1 MSDEIAPRKLNKE
14 EAWNLT
20 DEIRQGFE
28 TIHENRMEQV
38 DRLARAYEGSA
49 WESMGYDSFDEYK
62 FEEFGEDLKHQR
74 LELEERI
81 NAVKVLSDSG
91 MAKAEIADILGV
103 HRNTVTNLLKRI
115 DAQPDADAQRCAS
128 TEVDAAGQSVE
139 SNGYI
144 DEPERHSLTVPEGE
158 QFVIENS
165 QGMGE
170 SDNKPDPFKDRF
182 AGIDF
187 DAMIINPAPQQIIQA
202 EPSGDTPDY
211 FVPRQPAPSWSPPH
225 ISELPRKLP
234 AEYDVQPDNTPEF
247 LEPPMKLQ
255 KAGEANKTP
264 DEKHCKTCNCNLL
277 P

>member
-1 MSDEIAPRKLNKE
+1 MSDDITPAVLSKSD
-14 EAWNLT
+14 AWNLT

-28 TIHENRMEQV
+28 AIHENRMAQV
-38 DRLARAYEGSA
+38 ERLARAYEGRA
-49 WESMGYDSFDEYK
+49 WEAMGYDSFDEYQA
-62 FEEFGEDLKHQR
+62 EEFGEDLQHQR
-74 LELEERI
+74 LELEERMGM
-81 NAVKVLSDSG
+81 VKVLADSG
-91 MAKAEIADILGV
+91 MAKTKIAEILGIG
-103 HRNTVTNLLKRI
+103 RATVYRDLAET
-115 DAQPDADAQRCAS
+115 QRS
-128 TEVDAAGQSVE
+128 VSRETSSEVDAAGQSVE
-139 SNGYI
+139 EVGHI
-144 DEPERHSLTVPEGE
+144 DEPERQSLTVPEGE
-158 QFVIENS
+158 QLVIGNEVIVDNTNEN
-165 QGMGE
+165 
-170 SDNKPDPFKDRF
+170 PDPFKDRF

-211 FVPRQPAPSWSPPH
+211 FVPRRSEPDWSPPH

-234 AEYDVQPDNTPEF
+234 AEYDVQPDNSPEF

>member
-1 MSDEIAPRKLNKE
+1 MSELERHEDRKAKADKLDGEITWAWETWVDSFEDLDEYIDGEFYLEHGYNSGVDYVQRRLMPITDKAKLTANYRQPIVEILANAGYSNRAIAGALGVSEGQIRKDKK
-14 EAWNLT
+14 AIDGTHVDTT
-20 DEIRQGFE
+20 DEVR
-28 TIHENRMEQV
+28 T
-38 DRLARAYEGSA
+38 
-49 WESMGYDSFDEYK
+49 EYAP
-62 FEEFGEDLKHQR
+62 
-74 LELEERI
+74 
-81 NAVKVLSDSG
+81 N
-91 MAKAEIADILGV
+91 
-103 HRNTVTNLLKRI
+103 
-115 DAQPDADAQRCAS
+115 
-128 TEVDAAGQSVE
+128 EVDAAGQSVE
-139 SNGYI
+139 EVGHI
-144 DEPERHSLTVPEGE
+144 DEPERQSLTVPEGE
-158 QFVIENS
+158 QLVIGNEVIVDNS
-165 QGMGE
+165 N
-170 SDNKPDPFKDRF
+170 NKPDPFKDRF